1 MGKKKKRE
9 KIWLWIKL
17 RWKHV
22 SFTVWCD
29 SLSVCG
35 KKMKLFKLKGLK
47 IRSLLKPVRFPFILE
62 TQIWIFS
69 DRFPTSESPHTQ
81 NVNALKC
88 HTDIAAVNIIH
99 EMSSLIQVFR
109 ESSTVLIDSIISSA
123 HIWAS
128 IDHYW
133 CAQCFCVDQ
142 LLSVNK
148 ASVKSV

>member
-1 MGKKKKRE
+1 MCHIIMGKKQRE
-9 KIWLWIKL
+9 K
-17 RWKHV
+17 RFH
-22 SFTVWCD
+22 FE
-29 SLSVCG
+29 LSYG
-35 KKMKLFKLKGLK
+35 
-47 IRSLLKPVRFPFILE
+47 
-62 TQIWIFS
+62 
-69 DRFPTSESPHTQ
+69 
-81 NVNALKC
+81 ALKFR
-88 HTDIAAVNIIH
+88 TDIAVVNIIH

-109 ESSTVLIDSIISSA
+109 EISIVLIDSVISSA